1 MFWSVEQ
8 VLLIKEER
16 DLLEIGSLNLQVAT
30 SSAQFLLR
38 QFTQTERKRLGT
50 FSVVFFEIKIND
62 GLSRERE
69 RGHLYCQF
77 TSSILLSTIQQYKG
91 YSRTLFAPL
100 QTRNLSFYQIGAQI
114 THMRQTHDTNV
125 INSTFNSVIVFW
137 FSSSQTWSTLWTCS
151 LVWTRKSPFSN
162 KPKVLPPNKARC
174 LLETRVSETTWQ
186 VSVRTLI

>member
-50 FSVVFFEIKIND
+50 FNVVFFEIKIND

-69 RGHLYCQF
+69 REAIYIANLLLPYFFQRSNNIKVILARSLLHFKREISLF
-77 TSSILLSTIQQYKG
+77 TK
-91 YSRTLFAPL
+91 
-100 QTRNLSFYQIGAQI
+100 
-114 THMRQTHDTNV
+114 
-125 INSTFNSVIVFW
+125 
-137 FSSSQTWSTLWTCS
+137 
-151 LVWTRKSPFSN
+151 
-162 KPKVLPPNKARC
+162 
-174 LLETRVSETTWQ
+174 
-186 VSVRTLI
+186 